1 MTIQSL
7 KPMLRTW
14 DIRGTVNFYT
24 QVLGFTCSAFE
35 EDWGWANLQWEAA
48 EIMLSGPN
56 VHEKDTAPAFTG
68 SPYFMCDDVDDHWET
83 LRLRAKVC
91 YPIEN
96 FEYGMREF
104 AIYDNNGYI
113 LQFGSPIE
121 DKT

>member
-24 QVLGFTCSAFE
+24 QVLGSTCSAFK

-56 VHEKDTAPAFTG
+56 KHENDSAPVFTG
-68 SPYFMCDDVDDHWET
+68 SLYFMCDDVDDHWET
-83 LRLRAKVC
+83 LRLIAKIC